1 MTKSKGFNLV
11 AVVLIM
17 IFTSIISAITVGVI
31 ITNSS
36 KINNN
41 NYNELLNDEN
51 VKEFLNVYN
60 SILDDYY
67 EDVDKT
73 AMVESAINAMLNYLD
88 DNYTTY
94 MSPEE
99 KQNLAERLSGTYQ
112 GIGVT
117 VQKCKIIA
125 VTPNS
130 PAEEAGLKVD
140 DVIIK
145 INDKDFSTCDDG
157 TNYLLAES
165 IRENSNKTIN
175 VTVKR
180 GEEERT
186 VQVNVKEL
194 LYPLITSQMIEDTK
208 IGYIGF
214 SIFSSNITEQFVTAF
229 NELKEQGLEKLIIDL
244 RGNTGGYLEG
254 ARGIASLFIEKGKEL
269 FTLEGKD
276 KKETFYDEDDAS
288 EQIPIVILINGASAS
303 ASEILTGSLKDSYG
317 ATLIGTTSFG
327 KGKVQ
332 QTYTLDDGSMAK
344 YTTALWYRPNGECID
359 GVGIKPDI
367 EVVNEET
374 TDENGQTV
382 IIDNSLPK
390 AIEYFNTVN

>member
-1 MTKSKGFNLV
+1 MTKSKGFNLL

-17 IFTSIISAITVGVI
+17 IFTSIISAITVGII

-36 KINNN
+36 KMNSN

-51 VKEFLNVYN
+51 ITEFLNVYN
-60 SILDDYY
+60 SILDNYY

-94 MSPEE
+94 MSPEQ
-99 KQNLAERLSGTYQ
+99 KQELAERLSGTYM

-117 VQKCKIIA
+117 VQRCKIIE
-125 VTPNS
+125 VTKGS
-130 PAEEAGLKVD
+130 PAEEAGLMVD

-145 INDKDFSTCDDG
+145 INDEDFSTCDDN
-157 TNYLLAES
+157 TNYLMVNAIKKNENKS
-165 IRENSNKTIN
+165 INI
-175 VTVKR
+175 TVKR
-180 GEEERT
+180 NEEEKT
-186 VQVNVKEL
+186 FQVNVKEL
-194 LYPLITSQMIEDTK
+194 IYPLVTSNMIDDTK

-214 SIFSSNITEQFVTAF
+214 SIFSTNITEQFTTAY
-229 NELKEQGLEKLIIDL
+229 NALKEQGLEKLIIDL

-276 KKETFYDEDDAS
+276 NKETFYDEDDTA
-288 EQIPIVILINGASAS
+288 EKIPIVVLINGGSAS
-303 ASEILTGSLKDSYG
+303 ASEILTGALKDSYG
-317 ATLIGTTSFG
+317 ATLVGTTSFG

-359 GVGIKPDI
+359 GIGIQPDI

-390 AIEYFNTVN
+390 AIEYLNTVN